1 MKSRLY
7 KIAICCLLSTTLAG
21 SAGMAATTTTTATT
35 VNAASGATVTAAEWQ
50 ALIAAAKPGTT
61 INLGTRRVTFTRIRG
76 VHDITIQGGVFGQ
89 IILDSW
95 QNVTFNGTRFDALPT
110 QQGSGPYIDAY
121 TPQNLTFRNTTFVG
135 WINSTTGQLSG
146 LSMTIRGGNNVSVL
160 GSTFRDLA
168 NFMTFIRT
176 TNINV
181 LDNDFTNIR
190 EGVRFVG
197 TDHGF
202 ILRNRIGPFKPAPG
216 DHPDGIQFFTGGLTQ
231 PTDHAAY
238 NSTITDNLIL
248 SSGAGRAQGIFIGD
262 EMAFWKV
269 GRGYNGLTIVNNLL
283 IGTGWHGIALG
294 QGVSNATVNNNH
306 LWLRIGGDTVTDNW
320 VRLNLDTASS
330 VTQNQAG
337 SYQLIGQ
344 YQTSGN
350 VTNKAPPSLTQI
362 NTMATTWQRTFRPGI
377 TYPAV
382 N

>member
-1 MKSRLY
+1 MKPRLY
-7 KIAICCLLSTTLAG
+7 KAVICSLLSTTLT
-21 SAGMAATTTTTATT
+21 SAGMAATTTNTV
-35 VNAASGATVTAAEWQ
+35 VNATSGAGVSAAEWQ

-76 VHDITIQGGVFGQ
+76 VHDITIQGGVFGP

-95 QNVTFNGTRFDALPT
+95 QNVTFSGTRFEALPA
-110 QQGSGPYIDAY
+110 QQGNAPFIDAY
-121 TPQNLTFRNTTFVG
+121 TPQNLTFRNNTFVG
-135 WINSTTGQLSG
+135 WVNSTTGQLSG
-146 LSMTIRGGNNVSVL
+146 LSMTVRGGNNVSVL

-202 ILRNRIGPFKPAPG
+202 ILRNRIGPFKPATG
-216 DHPDGIQFFTGGLTQ
+216 DHPDAIQFFTGGLTL

-294 QGVSNATVNNNH
+294 QGATNATISNNR
-306 LWLRIGGDTVTDNW
+306 LWVRTGGDTVNDNW
-320 VRLNLDTASS
+320 VRLNLDMASS
-330 VTQNQAG
+330 LTKNQAG

-350 VTNKAPPSLTQI
+350 VTNKTPPSLTQI
-362 NTMATTWQRTFRPGI
+362 NTLVTAWQTTFRPGK